1 RAVELGS
8 GIGLAAL
15 VLASLGI
22 DVVATDL
29 PVVIMQV
36 LEKNINTHLELV
48 ETLVASMLPRNSRI
62 EPGKIDVK
70 VLDWTADPS
79 TWRWDETRW
88 ISPRTNGDLG
98 RTEGNSIGPPF
109 DLVIISDTIY
119 ERSLIPSILQTL
131 YQLSILSKRTSP
143 HSKKTLYPLIFLS
156 LERRDGGLVDGALQQ
171 AREMGFACEMIRIGK
186 LTKLMKKA
194 GLHTMPTDRGLGL
207 WDGVEIWRLQ
217 LKPRKL
223 SKDAEPNIP
232 SAIV

>member
-48 ETLVASMLPRNSRI
+48 ETLDRA
-62 EPGKIDVK
+62 GKIDVK